1 MEADEFV
8 GWDVALVLLHLYPA
22 HINRLHGCLGKANV
36 VLGMVLT
43 SPSGGFRSGTWME
56 MRNVG
61 KRWSSIVSL

>member
-8 GWDVALVLLHLYPA
+8 GGGVALALLHLYPA

-43 SPSGGFRSGTWME
+43 SPSGG
-56 MRNVG
+56 
-61 KRWSSIVSL
+61 I